1 MQLNL
6 SITPHTHRVDDYLAT
21 ELCAMLRRNGLY
33 IESDKIH
40 LVRADPA
47 FDIKKLAKITVD
59 LLIAGGRCPE
69 NEWVSLQIGL
79 LD

>member
-1 MQLNL
+1 
-6 SITPHTHRVDDYLAT
+6 
-21 ELCAMLRRNGLY
+21 MLRRNGLY